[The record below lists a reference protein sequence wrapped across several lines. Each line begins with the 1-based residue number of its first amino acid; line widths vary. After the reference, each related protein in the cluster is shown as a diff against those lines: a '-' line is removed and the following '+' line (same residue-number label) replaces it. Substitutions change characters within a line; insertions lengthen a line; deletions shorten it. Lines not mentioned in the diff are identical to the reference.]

1 MGKVVCL
8 DTHRYPMSDV
18 DIVVNLTFTTIIKLL
33 LHWQVNTLFLLTHNR
48 DEKVQAS
55 SSSFLHAQAVS
66 KYEAEV
72 QMQKAS
78 VPDSVSAAISG

>member
-1 MGKVVCL
+1 M
-8 DTHRYPMSDV
+8 
-18 DIVVNLTFTTIIKLL
+18 
-33 LHWQVNTLFLLTHNR
+33 LTHNR

-55 SSSFLHAQAVS
+55 SSSLHAQAVS

-72 QMQKAS
+72 QRQKAS